1 MKFSI
6 IIPAYHAEKTLGACL
21 QSLREQTFRDF
32 EAIVIDDG
40 STDGT
45 PLAAERFTRS
55 DPRFRYIRQ
64 ENRGVSAARNHGVEA
79 ASGEFILFLD
89 SDDRYD
95 PAYLQEFHEMTTAY
109 PDCGHFWCGF
119 RSVDPSGR
127 DLGCT
132 AWTGEGTGCQLLH
145 RDRIMDLHE
154 KTLDAALWNKAFR
167 RQVLLDHGLRMDE
180 SLSLGEDLLFNFGY
194 LDVCDPRI
202 VVSSRPLYLYTKA
215 ADGTLDSKFR
225 PDLKEI
231 YEIVNTRLL
240 DYLRRWEVSPA
251 QMTKYYNS
259 VFYTLERVLY
269 NTYRPECAM
278 TPAEKRK
285 FNSAILKSSHF
296 RQTFRQ
302 TDCAIH
308 PLYRRAYALGSWA
321 CVRMLDAL
329 VDLKKKLGACRRKNH
344 EAGKKSN

>member
-1 MKFSI
+1 MKFSV

-21 QSLREQTFRDF
+21 QSVRQQTFADF

-40 STDGT
+40 SADGT
-45 PLAAERFTRS
+45 RFVAEQFTLS

-64 ENRGVSAARNHGVEA
+64 ENRGVSATRNHGIAEA
-79 ASGEFILFLD
+79 KGEFIVFLD

-95 PAYLQEFHEMTTAY
+95 RAYLQQFHEMTAAY
-109 PDCGHFWCGF
+109 PDCDHFWCGF
-119 RSVDPSGR
+119 RSVDPQGR

-132 AWTGEGTGCQLLH
+132 VWPDEGGTYHILE

-154 KTLDAALWNKAFR
+154 KTLDAALWNKTFR
-167 RQVLLDHGLRMDE
+167 RQILQTHGLRMDE

-194 LDVCDPRI
+194 LDVSGPRI

-215 ADGTLDSKFR
+215 ADGTLDSKYR

-231 YEIVNTRLL
+231 YEGVNARLL
-240 DYLRRWEVSPA
+240 TYLQRWEVSPA
-251 QMTKYYNS
+251 QMTKFYNS

-285 FNSAILKSSHF
+285 FNSEILKSSHF
-296 RQTFRQ
+296 RQTFNQ
-302 TDCAIH
+302 TDCSIH
-308 PLYRRAYALGSWA
+308 PLYRRAYEIGSWN
-321 CVRMLDAL
+321 CVLLLDAL
-329 VDLKKKLGACRRKNH
+329 VNLKKKLGTWGRNTKQVQK
-344 EAGKKSN
+344 EE